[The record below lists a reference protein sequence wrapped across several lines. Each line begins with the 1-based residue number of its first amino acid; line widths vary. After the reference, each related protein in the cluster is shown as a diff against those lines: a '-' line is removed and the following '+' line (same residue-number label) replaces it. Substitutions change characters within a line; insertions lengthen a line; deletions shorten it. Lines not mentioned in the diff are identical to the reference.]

1 MRPLTATS
9 RIVIAVSAL
18 LLIATYFLPV
28 WRIDLWAPQY
38 PEGLVMTIW
47 LTKLTGDVAV
57 INGLNHYIGMAHIR
71 EEMFPEFTV
80 LPYIVGAYILFGVL
94 TALFGKR
101 PMLAAYLAAL
111 VVFGVVALIDF
122 WRWGYQ
128 YGHNLD
134 PRAPIQVP
142 GMSYQPPLIGYKQ
155 LLNFGAYSVPDA
167 GGWIIVL
174 SGLAVA
180 AVTVYEFY
188 VRNRKPTA
196 VYKPRTALLLLP
208 LWLVL
213 QACSVQTEPIQ
224 YGHDGCAHCKMT
236 IVDKKFA
243 AELVTEKGKVFKYD
257 DLGCMLSHMQE
268 NELTEAPIQVVADY
282 SRPGEL
288 IDVQTAVFVQDES
301 LRSPMRGDLA
311 AFTDAGKAGAQF
323 ASAKVMKWSDIELAG
338 LGH

>member
-1 MRPLTATS
+1 MKSLTNTS
-9 RIVIAVSAL
+9 RIVVAL
-18 LLIATYFLPV
+18 AALSLVATYFLPI

-38 PEGLVMTIW
+38 PEGLVMKIW
-47 LTKLTGDVAV
+47 LTKLTGDVSV

-71 EEMFPEFTV
+71 EEMFPEFIV
-80 LPYIVGAYILFGVL
+80 LPFIVGAYILFGLL

-101 PMLAAYLAAL
+101 PMLATFLAAV
-111 VVFGVVALIDF
+111 VVFGLLALFDF

-134 PRAPIQVP
+134 PKAPIQVP
-142 GMSYQPPLIGYKQ
+142 GMSYQPPVIGYKQ

-167 GGWIIVL
+167 GGWIILL

-180 AVTVYEFY
+180 AVTVYEYY
-188 VRNRKPTA
+188 VRDRKRTA
-196 VYKPRTALLLLP
+196 VYKQPRTVLLLLP
-208 LWLVL
+208 LWLAS
-213 QACSVQTEPIQ
+213 QACTPKTEPIQ

-236 IVDKKFA
+236 IVDQKFA
-243 AELVTEKGKVFKYD
+243 AELVTEKGKVYKYD
-257 DLGCMLSHMQE
+257 DLGCMISHMQE

-288 IDVQTAVFVQDES
+288 IDAQTAVFVHDES

-323 ASAKVMKWSDIELAG
+323 AGGKVMSYKEIERR
-338 LGH
+338 